1 MGSSAGMLS
10 SEGAEAGPAD
20 LFGRHWL
27 TVEQAIRGVCR
38 RQRFMTDD
46 AEDFTSLVYVRLL
59 EDDCAVIRRFAGR
72 SSLGTYLTAV
82 ITHLAQDWRNT
93 RWGKWRPSAAA
104 RQRGPV
110 GVHLDRLLQ
119 RDGLS
124 FEEACEIL
132 RTNYQVAESR
142 SQLEEIAAALP
153 LRTRRRFVEWTA
165 LGHDESWPAS
175 TVTFRDPYA
184 DDHANRLAR
193 GLTAALR
200 SLSAEDRL
208 LVKLRFEDGLR
219 IVDIART
226 LHQPEKPLYRR
237 IERLLTRLRRELE
250 AQGLDQDLLQEL
262 LDLDPPALADG
273 ALRAAFAGADSW
285 ALLADSPN

>member
-1 MGSSAGMLS
+1 MGSGIGLLGAAGQ
-10 SEGAEAGPAD
+10 EPDETD

-38 RQRFMTDD
+38 RQRFMADD
-46 AEDFTSLVYVRLL
+46 AEDFTSLVCVRLL

-72 SSLGTYLTAV
+72 SSLATYLTAV

-110 GVHLDRLLQ
+110 AVHLDRLLQ

-124 FEEACEIL
+124 LDEACEIL

-153 LRTRRRFVEWTA
+153 IRTRRRFVEWGG
-165 LGHDESWPAS
+165 LDHDEAWLACTGS
-175 TVTFRDPYA
+175 FRDPYA
-184 DDHANRLAR
+184 DDHAQRLAR

-200 SLSAEDRL
+200 ALSAEDRL

-219 IVDIART
+219 IVEIARR

-237 IERLLTRLRRELE
+237 IERLLGQLRDELE
-250 AQGLDQDLLQEL
+250 AHGLDEDLLQEL
-262 LDLDPPALADG
+262 LDQDPPALADG
-273 ALRAAFAGADSW
+273 ALRAAFARADSW
-285 ALLADSPN
+285 ALPADSPN

>member
-1 MGSSAGMLS
+1 MASTTGLSDTAEQAGAS
-10 SEGAEAGPAD
+10 D

-27 TVEQAIRGVCR
+27 AVEQAIRGVCR
-38 RQRFMTDD
+38 RQRFVAEE

-104 RQRGPV
+104 RHRGPV
-110 GVHLDRLLQ
+110 AVHLDRLLQ
-119 RDGLS
+119 RDGAT

-132 RTNYQVAESR
+132 RTNYRVAESR
-142 SQLEEIAAALP
+142 AQLEEMAAALP
-153 LRTRRRFVEWTA
+153 MRMRRRFVEWTA
-165 LGHDESWPAS
+165 LDHDEAGLAATS
-175 TVTFRDPYA
+175 TFPDPYA
-184 DDHANRLAR
+184 HDHADRVRR

-226 LHQPEKPLYRR
+226 LRRPEKPLYRR
-237 IERLLTRLRRELE
+237 IERVLARLRCELE
-250 AQGLDQDLLQEL
+250 ARGLSEDLLQDLLDQ
-262 LDLDPPALADG
+262 PAPALPDG
-273 ALRAAFAGADSW
+273 ALRAAFARPDSW
-285 ALLADSPN
+285 AAPPPAVN